1 MVLNPIDRLTGWI
14 GAGPTGM
21 PMDSISEHVMQ
32 EQAREI
38 RQRIE
43 QCHSYDAALNIIED
57 YVNITSVEQVEEIV
71 FDSI

>member
-1 MVLNPIDRLTGWI
+1 
-14 GAGPTGM
+14 
-21 PMDSISEHVMQ
+21 MDSISGHVMQ